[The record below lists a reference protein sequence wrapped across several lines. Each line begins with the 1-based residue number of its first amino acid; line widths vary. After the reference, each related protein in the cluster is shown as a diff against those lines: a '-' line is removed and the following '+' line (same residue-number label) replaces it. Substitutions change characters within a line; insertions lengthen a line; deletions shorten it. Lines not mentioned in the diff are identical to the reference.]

1 MKPSDKVFARERY
14 CGESASRSSQQDT
27 HYSREVIGSADSGRD
42 ELSEM
47 IRKEMIPGPVVA
59 RARPLR
65 CLVVDADVHQRQSAI
80 DYLGG
85 DPDIKEIFEAGNGFD
100 AIQLVDRYAPDLMLL
115 DVQMPVLGGIQVVGH
130 IGVSRMPPTL
140 FLTAFD
146 QQSIGSLEAMALDYV
161 LKPLNPKRLSVAVDR
176 LKGQLEE
183 APLAQFR
190 QKLEKSLSPPPVSP
204 RYLDRFVIKSAER
217 TELVRVES
225 VDCIESAGVY
235 LSLHVGSRRLIY
247 RSAMQEVAASLDP
260 RQFIRIHRS
269 TIVNIDSIVA
279 LESISHGEFKV
290 ILTSGEQF
298 RVSRT
303 YRPLLEARL
312 GQPL

>member
-1 MKPSDKVFARERY
+1 MKPSNKVFARERY
-14 CGESASRSSQQDT
+14 CVESASRMSGQDT
-27 HYSREVIGSADSGRD
+27 HYGPGMTVSVED
-42 ELSEM
+42 EPSETR
-47 IRKEMIPGPVVA
+47 RKEMRPSAPA
-59 RARPLR
+59 ERSRPLR

-85 DPDIKEIFEAGNGFD
+85 DPDIHEIFEAGNGFD

-161 LKPLNPKRLSVAVDR
+161 LKPLNPKRLSIAVDR
-176 LKGQLEE
+176 LKGQLDEE
-183 APLAQFR
+183 PLAQFR
-190 QKLEKSLSPPPVSP
+190 QKLEKSLSPTPVPP

-235 LSLHVGSRRLIY
+235 LSLHVGNRRLIY